1 MIWPRTRTIPTATL
15 PYPAI
20 GEFDF
25 RSILFESNPV
35 NERAHPR
42 YILFPPPSC
51 GAPSLIVV
59 SCNLFPI
66 DREEMAVLYFVA
78 LSKGKEILG
87 SRRNDDASTAA
98 NTPRLIRLERGRGG
112 VSSPPFSVRE
122 DSAQNVVAWL
132 RANASRFS
140 GVDSP
145 PGTNEAKGREE
156 ENRRKVFFSL
166 FPREESTEGDV
177 QRGRISSLVRG
188 ARDPSFRP
196 ISRSYFREWA
206 TIFVAILTSITRQLL
221 SIRARYWFCEQ
232 VSLDLRFF
240 IHTRFYCTKLLS
252 FETLY

>member
-1 MIWPRTRTIPTATL
+1 
-15 PYPAI
+15 
-20 GEFDF
+20 
-25 RSILFESNPV
+25 
-35 NERAHPR
+35 
-42 YILFPPPSC
+42 
-51 GAPSLIVV
+51 
-59 SCNLFPI
+59 
-66 DREEMAVLYFVA
+66 MAVLYFAA
-78 LSKGKEILG
+78 LSKRTKGKEILG

-98 NTPRLIRLERGRGG
+98 NTPRLIRLQRGRGG

-206 TIFVAILTSITRQLL
+206 TIFVAILTSITRQLE
-221 SIRARYWFCEQ
+221 C
-232 VSLDLRFF
+232 
-240 IHTRFYCTKLLS
+240 FYQ
-252 FETLY
+252 